1 MDVAGE
7 VRWFNVQ
14 KRADNEFQ
22 AGVRPRLTR
31 DLQRRQDAARALQ
44 ADWPII
50 VLASGGSNE
59 EETDDGSRS
68 FLDLPGLLEANDA
81 DLPDETIERVRRFVE
96 KLESE
101 DLNHEELGTTPE
113 QVRRLAQQLNELVQ
127 YESYR
132 DLNQLA
138 INILFRRRPEFLLFD
153 DDARLLQSNYDLEQ
167 HGDDPPAALRN
178 LARVAQLD
186 LAALRRMIAEGELGQ
201 VESLIERANNR
212 LSTVFADS
220 WFQSGVTVRLR
231 LDGTVLHVFVGS
243 TETSYVSI
251 AERSDGLR
259 QFVALLAF
267 TTLEQT
273 GQAPPI
279 LLIDEAEI
287 HLHYDA
293 QADLVQMFA
302 KQEVASKIIYTT
314 HSVGCL
320 PEDLGTGVRLI
331 EPNSPTTS
339 TIRNAFWQEEGSGF
353 TPLIFG
359 MGASTL
365 AFVSLRSALVVEGMA
380 DVILLPTLLREATD
394 LSYLGF
400 QVVPGLS
407 ETNEHGIGLLERE
420 APRTAYLVDSDEGG
434 SKIRSKLKR
443 ALIPDNRVFSLSDS
457 EKQEVVLEDLVN
469 PDVYVDAVDEE
480 LHRSHGES
488 MSFPRDELPDISR
501 PKAVK
506 AWCASKG
513 VGEPN
518 KRAVA
523 YHIVESRS
531 SRTVV
536 SEAYCDPLRQ
546 LHTEIIAVLQ
556 ETNS

>member
-1 MDVAGE
+1 
-7 VRWFNVQ
+7 
-14 KRADNEFQ
+14 
-22 AGVRPRLTR
+22 
-31 DLQRRQDAARALQ
+31 
-44 ADWPII
+44 
-50 VLASGGSNE
+50 
-59 EETDDGSRS
+59 
-68 FLDLPGLLEANDA
+68 LLEADDE
-81 DLPDETIERVRRFVE
+81 DLPD
-96 KLESE
+96 
-101 DLNHEELGTTPE
+101 
-113 QVRRLAQQLNELVQ
+113 
-127 YESYR
+127 
-132 DLNQLA
+132 
-138 INILFRRRPEFLLFD
+138 
-153 DDARLLQSNYDLEQ
+153 
-167 HGDDPPAALRN
+167 
-178 LARVAQLD
+178 
-186 LAALRRMIAEGELGQ
+186 
-201 VESLIERANNR
+201 
-212 LSTVFADS
+212 
-220 WFQSGVTVRLR
+220 
-231 LDGTVLHVFVGS
+231 
-243 TETSYVSI
+243 ETSYVSI

-273 GQAPPI
+273 GQAPPV

-339 TIRNAFWQEEGSGF
+339 TIRNAFWEEERPGF

-380 DVILLPTLLREATD
+380 DVILLPTLLREATN

-420 APRTAYLVDSDEGG
+420 APRTAYLVDSDAGG
-434 SKIRSKLKR
+434 NDIRSKLRRASIPEKR
-443 ALIPDNRVFSLSDS
+443 IFRLPHS
-457 EKQEVVLEDLVN
+457 EGQKLVLEDLVD
-469 PDVYVDAVDEE
+469 PEVYVDAVNTE

-488 MSFPRDELPDISR
+488 ESFPSDDLPDVGR
-501 PKAVK
+501 PEAVK
-506 AWCASKG
+506 TWCKMRG
-513 VGEPN
+513 IGEPN

-523 YHIVESRS
+523 YHIVDTRS
-531 SRTVV
+531 SRSII
-536 SEAYCDPLRQ
+536 SEDYRDSLRQ
-546 LHTEIIAVLQ
+546 LYTEITTILQ